1 MNSGFKNRLQIWQWS
16 ILAIVF
22 FVVGVLIVVEN
33 ILSKRVTKI
42 SFLDVG
48 QGDAI
53 FIQAPNGIQVLVDAG
68 PNIEVVRSLSGV
80 MPFWDRTIDL
90 IIPTHADQDHI
101 GGFPEIFKR
110 FKIVSILDSSN
121 TASTSIYEEYVK
133 LRDKENAP
141 IRIASFE
148 DTFILDKTSGVYLR
162 VLYPDQD
169 ISELPRNESSTVV
182 QLVHGDIEVMLT
194 GDAGVMVEDYLVGRY
209 NSFLESEIL
218 KAGHHGSKTS
228 TSDLF
233 MKVVN
238 PRYVVVSAGENNRYG
253 HPHAE
258 VVQRV
263 SDFGAVILET
273 SKEGNIVF
281 ETNGVSVWRK

>member
-1 MNSGFKNRLQIWQWS
+1 MKSGSKNKLQIWQWS
-16 ILAIVF
+16 VLTVVF
-22 FVVGVLIVVEN
+22 FVIIALVIFQN
-33 ILSKRVTKI
+33 ILNNQTTTI

-53 FIQAPNGIQVLVDAG
+53 FIEAPNGVQVLVDAG
-68 PNIEVVRSLSGV
+68 PSVEAVRSLSAV

-110 FKIVSILDSSN
+110 FTVNAVLDTSN
-121 TASTSIYEEYVK
+121 TASTSIYEEYSK
-133 LRDKENAP
+133 LRDDEDVP
-141 IRIASFE
+141 IRIASFQ
-148 DTFILDKTSGVYLR
+148 DTLVLDEPSGVYLR

-169 ISELPRNESSTVV
+169 ISALPRNESSTIL
-182 QLVHGDIEVMLT
+182 QLVHGNIEVMLT
-194 GDAGVMVEDYLVGRY
+194 GDAGVMVEDYLVGVY

-233 MKVVN
+233 LEVVN
-238 PRYVVVSAGENNRYG
+238 PEYVVVSAGEDNRYG
-253 HPHAE
+253 HPHQE
-258 VVQRV
+258 VVQRIKN
-263 SDFGAVILET
+263 SGAMIMET
-273 SKEGNIVF
+273 SKEGTIIF